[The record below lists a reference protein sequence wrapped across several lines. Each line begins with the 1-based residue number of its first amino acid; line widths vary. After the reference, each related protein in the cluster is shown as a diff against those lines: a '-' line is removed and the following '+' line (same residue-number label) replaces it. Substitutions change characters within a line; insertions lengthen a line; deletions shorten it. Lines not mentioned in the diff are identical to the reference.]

1 MAGPPK
7 TSSLVATRQLC
18 LEIAEVT
25 RGCVLCQSVTV
36 PAEGG
41 GQSISACREVLCRF
55 AVTLRASFVVIKGVE
70 NIIHRGRPSGADCCA
85 RSSATI
91 LGAWSKC
98 AGAD

>member
-36 PAEGG
+36 LAEGG
-41 GQSISACREVLCRF
+41 GQSISGGLEVLCRF
-55 AVTLRASFVVIKGVE
+55 AVTLRASFVVKGRREHHSPRPAVRSRLLCSIDRHDPRGLVE
-70 NIIHRGRPSGADCCA
+70 VCRC
-85 RSSATI
+85 
-91 LGAWSKC
+91 
-98 AGAD
+98 